1 MRPMALANGYSIT
14 RRHKGGPQMILCDA
28 DGYIIRFGERHA
40 RAIVLCLRVLNAE
53 FEYALS
59 DAAHNRMSRE
69 LPESS
74 PITVLA
80 SAEWRRR

>member
-1 MRPMALANGYSIT
+1 MMETCYAIARCD
-14 RRHKGGPQMILCDA
+14 RHGPQMILCDA

-74 PITVLA
+74 PMTALA